1 MAERTEQ
8 TTRRGQAGVRT
19 GRRGR
24 GKTNTVTVD
33 DKDAT
38 SHQQAFVTCQA

>member
-19 GRRGR
+19 GRR

-38 SHQQAFVTCQA
+38 SHQQAFVTCQV

>member
-8 TTRRGQAGVRT
+8 TTRRGQAGART

-24 GKTNTVTVD
+24 GKTNPVTVD

-38 SHQQAFVTCQA
+38 SHQQAFVTCQV